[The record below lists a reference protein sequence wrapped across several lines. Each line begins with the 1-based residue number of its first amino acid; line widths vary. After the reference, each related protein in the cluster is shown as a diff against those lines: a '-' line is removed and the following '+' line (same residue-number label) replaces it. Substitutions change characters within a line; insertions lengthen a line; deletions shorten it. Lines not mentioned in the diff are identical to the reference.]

1 MQRNDYM
8 DFLKGIC
15 ILSVITGHSIST
27 ISEMSIF
34 FNIIYSFHMPL
45 LIFISAYI
53 EEQAREKYECHF
65 PKMLLKRAQGLL
77 IPYLTWNLIS
87 CVRLEGKI
95 QFQYTDF
102 GNRLTGNIQTG
113 LWFLIVLFGL
123 KCAHVCYWF
132 LQKKFRL
139 NSLLINL
146 LWMSLLEIMII
157 ILAAITKTPY
167 LINMVS
173 YAIPYFCGILWVG
186 ESLIHKLFSMEG
198 TALLAFTAY
207 AIVFQTFDFHNTA
220 ISTQIIRIFLS
231 VCVIILCCKYQDS
244 WQKNSPWKNML
255 CLFGRY
261 SLEIYLLH
269 GYFLDYTNLLQRID
283 SVWLA
288 ESTAVL
294 MGIGVALT
302 CILMTKVIR
311 ISKYSSKI
319 LFGK

>member
-1 MQRNDYM
+1 M

-15 ILSVITGHSIST
+15 ILSVITGHSISN
-27 ISEMSIF
+27 IPEMSVF

-53 EEQAREKYECHF
+53 EEQACEKYECHL
-65 PKMLLKRAQGLL
+65 PKMILKRAEGLL
-77 IPYLTWNLIS
+77 VPYLAWNLIS

-102 GNRLTGNIQTG
+102 WSRLTGYTPTG

-123 KCAHVCYWF
+123 KCVHAGYWY
-132 LQKKFRL
+132 LPKKYKQ

-146 LWMSLLEIMII
+146 LWMGLLEIVI
-157 ILAAITKTPY
+157 ILLAALTKTPY

-173 YAIPYFCGILWVG
+173 YAIPYFCGILWA
-186 ESLIHKLFSMEG
+186 SDSFIHKLISNEVI
-198 TALLAFTAY
+198 ALLAFGAY

-220 ISTQIIRIFLS
+220 ILTQIIRIFLS

-244 WQKNSPWKNML
+244 WQKNYPWKNML
-255 CLFGRY
+255 CLFGRH

-269 GYFLDYTNLLQRID
+269 GYFLDYTNLLQRMD

-288 ESTAVL
+288 ESASVI
-294 MGIGVALT
+294 MSIGVAFI
-302 CILMTKVIR
+302 CILIASLIK